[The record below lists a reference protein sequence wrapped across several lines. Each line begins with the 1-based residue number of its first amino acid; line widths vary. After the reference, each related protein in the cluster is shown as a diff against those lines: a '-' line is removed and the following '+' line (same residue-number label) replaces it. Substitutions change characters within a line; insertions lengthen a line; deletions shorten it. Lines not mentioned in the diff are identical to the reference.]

1 MTRRLLQAA
10 TAAMAFIP
18 VATGV
23 LTMMGIDDPLYH
35 ASGLPRD
42 ALLDGNLR
50 FFGGVWLA
58 LGLAMLSLV
67 PQIEREGRL
76 FAVLWGAVFLGGVGR
91 ALSMAWLGLPPAPF
105 IGFTALELLGAPA
118 FIAWQRQVAAKDDP
132 AGGTGPASQKSPP
145 RQG

>member
-1 MTRRLLQAA
+1 MSRRLLQAT
-10 TAAMAFIP
+10 TAAMALIP

-42 ALLDGNLR
+42 PLLDGNLR

-58 LGLAMLSLV
+58 LGLAMWSLL
-67 PQIEREGRL
+67 PRIEREGRM

-91 ALSMAWLGLPPAPF
+91 ALSMAWVGLPPAPF
-105 IGFTALELLGAPA
+105 IGFTVLELVGAPA
-118 FIAWQRQVAAKDDP
+118 FVLWQRHVAAQ
-132 AGGTGPASQKSPP
+132 AAA
-145 RQG
+145 RRAA

>member
-1 MTRRLLQAA
+1 MNRRLLQAA
-10 TAAMAFIP
+10 TTVMALIP
-18 VATGV
+18 VVTGV
-23 LTMMGIDDPLYH
+23 LTMMGIDDPLYR

-67 PQIEREGRL
+67 PQIEREGRM

-91 ALSMAWLGLPPAPF
+91 ALSMAWLGLPPVPF
-105 IGFTALELLGAPA
+105 IGFTLLELVGAPA
-118 FIAWQRQVAAKDDP
+118 FIAWQRRVAACAP
-132 AGGTGPASQKSPP
+132 ATAPCPA
-145 RQG
+145 

>member
-10 TAAMAFIP
+10 TAVMALIP
-18 VATGV
+18 VVTGV
-23 LTMMGIDDPLYH
+23 LTMMGIDDPLYR

-67 PQIEREGRL
+67 PQIEREGRM

-91 ALSMAWLGLPPAPF
+91 ALSMAWLGLPPVPF
-105 IGFTALELLGAPA
+105 IGFTLLELVGAPA
-118 FIAWQRQVAAKDDP
+118 FIAWQRRVAACAP
-132 AGGTGPASQKSPP
+132 ATAPCPA
-145 RQG
+145 

>member
-10 TAAMAFIP
+10 TVAMALIP

-23 LTMMGIDDPLYH
+23 LTMMGIDDPLYR

-67 PQIEREGRL
+67 AQIEREGRL

-91 ALSMAWLGLPPAPF
+91 ALSMALLGLPPVPF
-105 IGFTALELLGAPA
+105 IGFTVLELVGAPA
-118 FIAWQRQVAAKDDP
+118 FIAWQRHVARA
-132 AGGTGPASQKSPP
+132 AQRG
-145 RQG
+145 R

>member
-10 TAAMAFIP
+10 TAVMALIP
-18 VATGV
+18 VVTGV
-23 LTMMGIDDPLYH
+23 LTMMGIDDPLYR
-35 ASGLPRD
+35 ASGLPCD

-67 PQIEREGRL
+67 PQIEREGRM

-91 ALSMAWLGLPPAPF
+91 ALSMAWLGLPPVPF
-105 IGFTALELLGAPA
+105 IGFTLLELVGAPA
-118 FIAWQRQVAAKDDP
+118 FIAWQRRVAACAP
-132 AGGTGPASQKSPP
+132 ATAPCPA
-145 RQG
+145 